1 MQLLAENS
9 TYTVSCDMKIAGQS
23 SGLVRFYFDKSQ
35 KMSRGKHDPLVGM
48 STQPHHRMNLEDE
61 DNRRFSK
68 DRWPIPLRDTKFL
81 SVG

>member
-1 MQLLAENS
+1 
-9 TYTVSCDMKIAGQS
+9 
-23 SGLVRFYFDKSQ
+23 
-35 KMSRGKHDPLVGM
+35 MSRGKHDPLVGM